1 MKISKTKVPNFY
13 NCAFCCK
20 VNTEYF
26 IEKDHKIL
34 GYYCESCL
42 QELLILEIPKP
53 RFVALV
59 ITTDAYCVKDTS
71 RECGYYVNI
80 FLVCNRQETIKLR
93 NALSK
98 LIRETEKESENA

>member
-1 MKISKTKVPNFY
+1 MKISKTKIPNFY

-71 RECGYYVNI
+71 REYGYYVNI
-80 FLVCNRQETIKLR
+80 IVGHDY
-93 NALSK
+93 LSHFSK
-98 LIRETEKESENA
+98 ENAEKIAQVLNETVK